1 MNCIKAERV
10 CSFPSGSYAGIGRP
24 SQPVIIR
31 VIDDPN
37 IAQDSSPSSNYRST
51 GPSSNGSLTQPE
63 AVADPPEV
71 NMLHLELVLH
81 FSIDVYVPELDGSL
95 GRPATEL
102 VLRIAQ
108 GAPFLMHGVLAISA
122 RHLSIIRPDDSARYL
137 DQAFRLQ
144 TRAIELF
151 NLTHDEPGR
160 ENCVARLLFSS
171 VLGRHILADALQID
185 SLDFPSFLKRFVYG
199 VRIHS
204 GVKAVAAQQNWTFL
218 LGTEL
223 GPLMTR
229 GLAPDLSNKRIE
241 PSETMQSLISNSKG
255 LDEEDKSAC
264 EKALWLIEVG
274 LDELRDP
281 ARIEF
286 GRRMMFTWSIMLP
299 DHFIDLLERQV
310 PESLVILGQYAIF
323 LHYGAM
329 FWQIGEAGPCL
340 LRALSN
346 HVGPMWQPWFSW
358 PKGLES
364 GI

>member
-1 MNCIKAERV
+1 MYW
-10 CSFPSGSYAGIGRP
+10 S
-24 SQPVIIR
+24 PVPTVMIIR
-31 VIDDPN
+31 VLVVDDPT
-37 IAQDSSPSSNYRST
+37 IAQDSSPTSDYRST
-51 GPSSNGSLTQPE
+51 GPSSNGSLAQLE
-63 AVADPPEV
+63 AASDPPEV

-160 ENCVARLLFSS
+160 EDCVARLLFSS
-171 VLGRHILADALQID
+171 VLGRHILSDALRID
-185 SLDFPSFLKRFVYG
+185 GLDFPSFLKRFVYG
-199 VRIHS
+199 IRIHS
-204 GVKAVAAQQNWTFL
+204 GVKAVAAQQDWTSL

-229 GLAPDLSNKRIE
+229 GLAPDLSNKSVE

-255 LDEEDKSAC
+255 LGEEDKSAC
-264 EKALWLIEVG
+264 EEALWLIEVG

-299 DHFIDLLERQV
+299 DHFIGLLERQV
-310 PESLVILGQYAIF
+310 PEALVILGRYAIF
-323 LHYGAM
+323 LHFGAM

-340 LRALSN
+340 LRALSA
-346 HVGPMWQPWFSW
+346 HVGPMWQPWLSW
-358 PKGLES
+358 PKGLEYHTTFQTTFQTDF
-364 GI
+364 